1 MIFFLFDDKTEPADI
16 FADIP
21 SEKTEPKA
29 NSATGTTPLPVG
41 ESGVIMQQATFGK
54 KGIVLLAVIV
64 LLIGG
69 GAAAYFVMRGRS
81 TPQPVLPAAVVETP
95 QPQTQPQPEPQPE
108 PQPQP
113 ESQPQ
118 PQPAT
123 ETPAT
128 QPTTD
133 TDGDGLSDAR
143 EVALGT
149 NPNLVDT
156 DADNLNDREEVEVYL
171 TDPLNPDTDGDTF
184 KDGDEVRN
192 GYNPKGPGKLLQ
204 LPTTP

>member
-1 MIFFLFDDKTEPADI
+1 MIFFLFDDKTEPSDI

-21 SEKTEPKA
+21 SEKTEPRPA
-29 NSATGTTPLPVG
+29 AATGTTPLPVG

-54 KGIVLLAVIV
+54 KGILLLAVVVI
-64 LLIGG
+64 LIGG
-69 GAAAYFVMRGRS
+69 GVAAYFVTRGRS
-81 TPQPVLPAAVVETP
+81 TPQAVLPAAIVETP
-95 QPQTQPQPEPQPE
+95 QPQPEPQPQPQPQPEPQPE
-108 PQPQP
+108 PAT
-113 ESQPQ
+113 
-118 PQPAT
+118 QPAT

-128 QPTTD
+128 SPTID

-149 NPNLVDT
+149 NSNLVDT
-156 DADNLNDREEVEVYL
+156 DADGLNDREEVEVYM

-184 KDGDEVRN
+184 KDGEEVRN

-204 LPTTP
+204 LPPTP